1 MPDFIQ
7 WSVISCRVSTFMGI
21 HNSVIFNMCLWCEA
35 TEEWS

>member
-1 MPDFIQ
+1 
-7 WSVISCRVSTFMGI
+7 MGI